1 MWILSSKRPKYVERL
16 DGPLSL
22 PNCQKYVDR
31 ARGQK
36 VDIPSEI
43 SFENVISNRSMP
55 PCSLQDFMDYLVYV
69 THDAEN
75 LQFYLWMIDYFR
87 RFANAPNEERSLS
100 PKWTFDEKPPS
111 SNCANPTPGIPDKTV
126 TDTGVEET
134 DANNSEDTSNGST
147 VGDHQSCHQLRCMSS
162 KASEPFDIDLDSRDS
177 IKQESSVVQ
186 PFRDEINRVVSHY
199 IAPGSPRELNLSHR
213 DRAAL
218 LYALKNTTHPSAF
231 SAVKNMLDM
240 TLRNW
245 AHPNF
250 IRWSI
255 CNGNMPRTYF
265 LRGFAI
271 MIITIAFII
280 AILFTLS
287 SASRWFR
294 IIAAAEWWFGIT
306 NLIAASQGLCV
317 LLHRRHTRNIRP
329 WEIAETH
336 NRRRDFSVDIE
347 ASYHSGDIAYSDTKS
362 RWPVRMEI
370 FGPAN
375 NYLKERWIE
384 RDQRKSV
391 WSKIKDQKV
400 RVEETGLRILQNRIV
415 WHAEAWAVMITI
427 PLTAAFVALPKGNFY

>member
-1 MWILSSKRPKYVERL
+1 
-16 DGPLSL
+16 
-22 PNCQKYVDR
+22 
-31 ARGQK
+31 
-36 VDIPSEI
+36 
-43 SFENVISNRSMP
+43 
-55 PCSLQDFMDYLVYV
+55 MDYLVYV

-75 LQFYLWMIDYFR
+75 LQFYLWMKDYFR

-111 SNCANPTPGIPDKTV
+111 SNGANPTPGIPDKTV

-134 DANNSEDTSNGST
+134 DVNNSEDISNAST
-147 VGDHQSCHQLRCMSS
+147 VGDHQSCYQLRCTSS
-162 KASEPFDIDLDSRDS
+162 KASEPFDIHPDSRDGF
-177 IKQESSVVQ
+177 KQETSVVQ

-231 SAVKNMLDM
+231 SVVKNMLDM

-271 MIITIAFII
+271 VMITIGFII

-329 WEIAETH
+329 WEIEETH
-336 NRRRDFSVDIE
+336 NRRGDFSVDIE
-347 ASYHSGDIAYSDTKS
+347 ASYHGGDIEYSDTKS
-362 RWPVRMEI
+362 RWPVRMEV

-375 NYLKERWIE
+375 SYLKERWIE
-384 RDQRKSV
+384 TDQRKSV

>member
-1 MWILSSKRPKYVERL
+1 
-16 DGPLSL
+16 
-22 PNCQKYVDR
+22 
-31 ARGQK
+31 
-36 VDIPSEI
+36 
-43 SFENVISNRSMP
+43 
-55 PCSLQDFMDYLVYV
+55 MDYLVYV

-75 LQFYLWMIDYFR
+75 LQFYLWMMDYFR
-87 RFANAPNEERSLS
+87 RFANAPDREKSLS

-111 SNCANPTPGIPDKTV
+111 AKGANLMPGIPNKTTAV
-126 TDTGVEET
+126 TRVDET
-134 DANNSEDTSNGST
+134 DVKNSEDNSNASS
-147 VGDHQSCHQLRCMSS
+147 VGDCQSCYQHRCTSS
-162 KASEPFDIDLDSRDS
+162 KASGPFDIDSDSGHGLKQDS
-177 IKQESSVVQ
+177 TVVQ

-218 LYALKNTTHPSAF
+218 LYALENTTHPSAF
-231 SAVKNMLDM
+231 SVVNNMLEM

-271 MIITIAFII
+271 MVITIGFII
-280 AILFTLS
+280 AMIFTLS
-287 SASRWFR
+287 SVSRWFR
-294 IIAAAEWWFGIT
+294 IIAAAGWWFGIT

-329 WEIAETH
+329 WEMQETH
-336 NRRRDFSVDIE
+336 NRRGIFSVDIE
-347 ASYHSGDIAYSDTKS
+347 ASYHGGDIEYSDTKS
-362 RWPVRMEI
+362 RWPVRMDV

-375 NYLKERWIE
+375 NYLKEGWVE

-391 WSKIKDQKV
+391 WSKIVDKKV
-400 RVEETGLRILQNRIV
+400 RVEERGLRILQNRIV
-415 WHAEAWAVMITI
+415 WHAEVWAVMITI
-427 PLTAAFVALPKGNFY
+427 PLTAAFVALPKGGFY